1 MTMPKKQQPSGHN
14 HYSHNHHVLLG
25 LFHLRRRGL
34 VMIPVMSIVL
44 ILSML
49 SIASGQNNAN
59 RSRRIPDRWEQSDFR
74 PPRNIGSP
82 RSTLSGG
89 RRGDGT
95 CINPDLPPPTALV
108 PPSGFGITQEP
119 YPQISWYMPPNLAEA
134 VEFILFNEDNEE
146 IYYVQYALNPGN
158 QPSARSS
165 FPQSHSQTQLTSAQG
180 EPSSTPIA
188 STSSISVPVE
198 SVPVESVPVEKGQ
211 VMSLQIPQQ
220 VGIPP
225 LTVGSIYRWEVS
237 LICDINNRTRDLHT
251 KGYVQRLLSNPDLNA
266 QIQQASPL
274 EQVFIYANARL
285 WYETLA
291 SAIRLQP
298 DRQANQINHTS
309 QTTQT
314 SDAASPLFTPLNL
327 ETGSRVEDENIDAI
341 WVALLNSAGLEQ
353 IAQQNISLRAS
364 STDR

>member
-1 MTMPKKQQPSGHN
+1 
-14 HYSHNHHVLLG
+14 
-25 LFHLRRRGL
+25 
-34 VMIPVMSIVL
+34 MIPMMSIVL
-44 ILSML
+44 IFSML

-82 RSTLSGG
+82 RSTQSGG
-89 RRGDGT
+89 RRDIGSN

-298 DRQANQINHTS
+298 DQANQIS
-309 QTTQT
+309 QT
-314 SDAASPLFTPLNL
+314 SSAANPLLTPLNP
-327 ETGSRVEDENIDAI
+327 ETGSRREDENIEAI

-353 IAQQNISLRAS
+353 IAQQTISLRAS